1 MSNSSRL
8 LRKESKQKAENLVTT
23 VSMYKQRERC
33 QQLAMTVLFIRS
45 AENQAAA
52 KTNSG
57 NSSTAKWSAN
67 YQHRTN
73 KQQSTITY
81 FTAIWR

>member
-1 MSNSSRL
+1 
-8 LRKESKQKAENLVTT
+8 
-23 VSMYKQRERC
+23 MYKQRERC

-57 NSSTAKWSAN
+57 NSATAEWSAN
-67 YQHRTN
+67 YHTEQTHSN
-73 KQQSTITY
+73 QQPLTSQ
-81 FTAIWR
+81 